1 MTEREEYEADP
12 QAWTEAHTVDGIRPH
27 IPQSKQ
33 THDEREKVMLQIMA
47 DWDQV
52 ADTGA
57 LNIIR
62 GQE

>member
-33 THDEREKVMLQIMA
+33 THDEREKVMLGM
-47 DWDQV
+47 
-52 ADTGA
+52 
-57 LNIIR
+57 
-62 GQE
+62 